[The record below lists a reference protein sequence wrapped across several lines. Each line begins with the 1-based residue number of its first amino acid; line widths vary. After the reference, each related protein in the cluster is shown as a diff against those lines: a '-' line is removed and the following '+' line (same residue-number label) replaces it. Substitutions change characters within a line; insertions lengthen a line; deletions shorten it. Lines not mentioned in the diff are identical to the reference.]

1 MVGPS
6 ADQRSIF
13 ASIVALSFSAQQEK
27 DCAAFIAKRGVNTEI
42 VPISDEAQLTLKADG
57 RLVENGYRFNLI
69 SFLAVCQAISG
80 GLSRV
85 FGEISGEMPS
95 KFVDADSCSIPA
107 AVSIYNTALRVRFE
121 SLRERSLIVDH
132 SSRAVDGFLGLNHK
146 LLDNSIFFEL
156 IKERIASCGT
166 AAVFQRAELVG
177 RELRVY
183 IINPTTK
190 CADIHPNS
198 LHTFACGWYFC
209 NREDSG
215 NSIRAIPCLFT
226 RFGIATLPEQQN
238 YRLVHVGSD
247 LVGKTTTML
256 DRSLRYSFDMAA
268 LRKQIPVLCGLSLGF
283 TEDRTT
289 RDAAIDRWSAI
300 LLQKGVHKNGVTAI
314 MKNAM
319 EVGADVEP
327 RNPLDVFTDKVLE
340 TRSVYDLFCSICRY
354 ARNQP
359 TAIRER
365 LQAIAAEFLFPP
377 AKLRKFLSAQ

>member
-27 DCAAFIAKRGVNTEI
+27 DCADFIAKRGTNTEI

-57 RLVENGYRFNLI
+57 RLVESGYRFNLI

-95 KFVDADSCSIPA
+95 KFVDADICSIPA

-121 SLRERSLIVDH
+121 SLRERSVIIDH

-146 LLDNSIFFEL
+146 LLDNAIFFEL
-156 IKERIASCGT
+156 IKERMAGRS
-166 AAVFQRAELVG
+166 AAFQRAELVG
-177 RELRVY
+177 RELKVY
-183 IINPTTK
+183 IINPETK
-190 CADIHPNS
+190 CTDVYGDPA
-198 LHTFACGWYFC
+198 HTFASGWYFC

-226 RFGIATLPEQQN
+226 RFGIATLPEQGQ

-247 LVGKTTTML
+247 LVGKTILML
-256 DRSLRYSFDMAA
+256 NRALDYSFNMDD
-268 LRKQIPVLCGLSLGF
+268 LRKRVPIMCAQKLGF
-283 TEDRTT
+283 AEDRAT
-289 RDAAIDRWSAI
+289 REAASNKWGAI
-300 LLQKGVHKNGVTAI
+300 LLQKGLHKNAVTAI
-314 MKNAM
+314 IKNTV
-319 EVGADVEP
+319 EVGADIEP
-327 RNPLDVFTDKVLE
+327 RNPLDVFTNKVMTE
-340 TRSVYDLFCSICRY
+340 RNVYDMFCSTCRY

-359 TAIRER
+359 TAIREK
-365 LQAIAAEFLFPP
+365 LQTVAMELLLPP
-377 AKLRKFLSAQ
+377 SKKRNVC